1 MSRDHDRMFTPVVLF
16 LQGLV
21 VRKLKT
27 EKAEKSLI
35 DTEVS
40 KLLELKKSL
49 ALAQGIDPSKQTG
62 GSGGKKKK
70 NKK

>member
-1 MSRDHDRMFTPVVLF
+1 M
-16 LQGLV
+16 

-27 EKAEKSLI
+27 DKAEKSLI
-35 DTEVS
+35 DTEVG
-40 KLLELKKSL
+40 KLLELKKNL